1 MSEQKYKSMD
11 DLVFENRNKEYG
23 AYDLRMKENS
33 TLLKAFL
40 IGTISCLVIV
50 GFALSYNTIF
60 QKQEDVETVVD
71 ITLTDVEQPEE
82 IIEDE
87 PPPPPE
93 PEEPE
98 PEPEVATVK
107 VVMPEPKPEPK
118 KEETVPEV
126 KEMDN
131 KLLGL
136 ENKEGEESTSIKSK
150 PQPEKPAEGTG
161 KPAPVGNFTA
171 RQVSEMAVYPGC
183 EKFKGDKTKLQKCL
197 SDKLSSELGDQLS
210 DFADVLN
217 DRGETSAVAKL
228 QFVIDKSGRIIQ
240 VQPMK
245 GGSVE
250 LGKES
255 EKALQRIA
263 SRLASRGKNIQ
274 PAKLEDGSPVNLVFQ
289 LPVRYQIQN

>member
-1 MSEQKYKSMD
+1 MD

-23 AYDLRMKENS
+23 AYDLRMKESS

-40 IGTISCLVIV
+40 IGTITCLLILGGVV
-50 GFALSYNTIF
+50 SYNTIF
-60 QKQEDVETVVD
+60 KRSDKVETVVD
-71 ITLTDVEQPEE
+71 INLQDVEQPD
-82 IIEDE
+82 IVEDE
-87 PPPPPE
+87 PPPPP
-93 PEEPE
+93 PDEPE

-118 KEETVPEV
+118 KEETVPEI

-136 ENKEGEESTSIKSK
+136 ENKEGEESNSIKSK
-150 PQPEKPAEGTG
+150 PQPETKGEG
-161 KPAPVGNFTA
+161 KAPAPVGNFTA

-183 EKFKGDKTKLQKCL
+183 EKFKGDKNKLQQCL
-197 SDKLSSELGDQLS
+197 SQKLNDELIDQLS
-210 DFADVLN
+210 DFADIMN
-217 DRGETSAVAKL
+217 DRGETQAVAKL
-228 QFVIDKSGRIIQ
+228 QFVIDKSGKIIK
-240 VQPMK
+240 VEPMK

-255 EKALQRIA
+255 EKALERIA
-263 SRLASRGKNIQ
+263 SRLASRGKIIE

-289 LPVRYQIQN
+289 LPVKYQIQN